1 MVFSSSVFLFIFL
14 PVVFILYYMIPNLR
28 IRNGLLTVV
37 SLFFYAFGE
46 PVYVLIMLASI
57 VMNYVWGLL
66 VVRQGAVRKAAIV
79 LSVVTNI
86 GLLVVFKYTD
96 FLISNVNALFSL
108 EIPMTGIELPIGI
121 SFFTF
126 QAMSYVI
133 DTYRDPS
140 LCQKNLGHLML
151 YISFFPQLIAGP
163 IVRYSDIAE
172 QIRERN
178 ASSEDIANGLRRFIF
193 GLAKK
198 LLISN
203 VVGYAA
209 DQIFGM
215 NGGNAIAAWSGA
227 IFYCLQI
234 YYDFSGYSDMAI
246 GLGHMFGFHFK
257 ENFRYPYAATSIQDF
272 WRRWHISLSEWFKSY
287 LYIPLGGNRKGEV
300 RRVINRYIVFF
311 MTGLWHG
318 ASWNFVL
325 WGLMH
330 GTFLV
335 LEGGPLK
342 VLKKHKV
349 ISRVYTLVV
358 VAIAFV
364 LFRAETLTQAGTY
377 IATMFTGWTLS
388 GEAMTQFLTLL
399 TPWFLFITAMGI
411 VFSVPVKEWI
421 ERLEQRSQVWTY
433 VSYVVSMALFILCVL
448 NLSSSTFN
456 PFIYFRF

>member
-1 MVFSSSVFLFIFL
+1 
-14 PVVFILYYMIPNLR
+14 
-28 IRNGLLTVV
+28 
-37 SLFFYAFGE
+37 
-46 PVYVLIMLASI
+46 
-57 VMNYVWGLL
+57 
-66 VVRQGAVRKAAIV
+66 
-79 LSVVTNI
+79 
-86 GLLVVFKYTD
+86 
-96 FLISNVNALFSL
+96 
-108 EIPMTGIELPIGI
+108 MTGIELPIGI

-209 DQIFGM
+209 DQIFAM

>member
-1 MVFSSSVFLFIFL
+1 
-14 PVVFILYYMIPNLR
+14 
-28 IRNGLLTVV
+28 
-37 SLFFYAFGE
+37 
-46 PVYVLIMLASI
+46 
-57 VMNYVWGLL
+57 
-66 VVRQGAVRKAAIV
+66 
-79 LSVVTNI
+79 
-86 GLLVVFKYTD
+86 
-96 FLISNVNALFSL
+96 
-108 EIPMTGIELPIGI
+108 MTGIELPIGI

-126 QAMSYVI
+126 QEMSYVI

>member
-1 MVFSSSVFLFIFL
+1 
-14 PVVFILYYMIPNLR
+14 
-28 IRNGLLTVV
+28 
-37 SLFFYAFGE
+37 
-46 PVYVLIMLASI
+46 
-57 VMNYVWGLL
+57 
-66 VVRQGAVRKAAIV
+66 
-79 LSVVTNI
+79 
-86 GLLVVFKYTD
+86 
-96 FLISNVNALFSL
+96 
-108 EIPMTGIELPIGI
+108 
-121 SFFTF
+121 
-126 QAMSYVI
+126 
-133 DTYRDPS
+133 
-140 LCQKNLGHLML
+140 ML

>member
-14 PVVFILYYMIPNLR
+14 PIVFILYYMIPSLR
-28 IRNGLLTVV
+28 VRNVLLTVF

-46 PVYVLIMLASI
+46 PVYVLVMLGSI
-57 VMNYVWGLL
+57 VMNYLWGLL
-66 VVRQGAVRKAAIV
+66 VVREGAVRRVAVI
-79 LSVVTNI
+79 LSVLTNI
-86 GLLVVFKYTD
+86 GVLFVFKYTD
-96 FLISNVNALFSL
+96 FLLSNINAIFSIK
-108 EIPMTGIELPIGI
+108 IPMTGIELPIGI

-163 IVRYSDIAE
+163 IVRYSDIAQE
-172 QIRERN
+172 IRDRQ
-178 ASSEDIANGLRRFIF
+178 ASTQDMAEGLRRFIF

-198 LLISN
+198 LLVSN
-203 VVGYAA
+203 VVGYGA
-209 DQIFGM
+209 DQIFAM
-215 NGGNAIAAWSGA
+215 NGGNAVAAWAGA

-246 GLGHMFGFHFK
+246 GLGRMFGFHFK
-257 ENFRYPYAATSIQDF
+257 ENFRYPYAADSVQDF

-287 LYIPLGGNRKGEV
+287 LYIPLGGNRKGKA

-335 LEGGPLK
+335 LEDS
-342 VLKKHKV
+342 VLAPVKRHKAV
-349 ISRVYTLVV
+349 SRIYTLIVV
-358 VAIAFV
+358 IVAFV
-364 LFRAETLTQAGTY
+364 LFRAETLSQAAAY
-377 IATMFTGWTLS
+377 IGTMFTGWTLT
-388 GEAMTQFLTLL
+388 GEAMSQFLTLL
-399 TPWFLFITAMGI
+399 TPWFLFITGMGI
-411 VFSVPVKEWI
+411 LFSLPVKEWVQ
-421 ERLEQRSQVWTY
+421 RLEARSRLWTY
-433 VSYVVSMALFILCVL
+433 LSYGVSMALFVLCVM